1 MAEPTVF
8 REYPM
13 VPVNVEPDVPH
24 WVNLALKEI
33 DRDVQEVAD
42 TITTRFLAAVSS
54 ANTYADKVGKESS
67 FIRRDLLPF
76 ENLDLLVIPGLYRV
90 TSYTIANSLKGA
102 PRQPNT
108 GVVEVTP
115 GAGNGVQHRY
125 IFANGFN
132 QPRVVSRS
140 GSVVDAVGTFGPW
153 VPLTDLPEPLAAG
166 DELRTITTPGKY
178 SAGTAAVAGAVIGLP
193 EAVKGQPGT
202 LKVDTTFTSATAY
215 RTVQEWTTLPY
226 AAGQPPRTFMQSFTN
241 SSPGHA
247 WIERAYVV
255 PPVANAAQPAPV
267 GHRRALLEQASRLR
281 HGGVIGIGDRTAVAL
296 SFDHGFANYRDYLLP
311 HLIRLG
317 LPHSVAV
324 NPGTLGAGESDGVGF
339 TELQRWALAHG
350 VELVNHSGSH
360 ADAVTPAEM
369 ETAILGALATIR
381 AGAPK
386 TIVDAYIMPGV
397 SGTGYDGFNAGT
409 EYDKWWNHPAGRMI
423 MDSHAVVTGA
433 LAGQAVPMSG
443 TPVQGVDRMGVDA
456 GSWAS
461 VAEDRIRSLR
471 GSGMGMHIFNHPSKI
486 ENGITAARIV
496 SFLEFLA
503 AERNAGR
510 VEVLT
515 VSGFAWA
522 SADTTRRFDLT
533 RNAWTDNAA
542 TVALAPLHE
551 WARGGQWQLCVDSET
566 AAADVTLRVTDGA
579 ALNTSVTLAVPAGG
593 TARLT
598 FGIPTDAATLTL
610 TAATSAGTLTG
621 HRVQA
626 V

>member
-1 MAEPTVF
+1 MAQSSDRRLV
-8 REYPM
+8 
-13 VPVNVEPDVPH
+13 VE
-24 WVNLALKEI
+24 K
-33 DRDVQEVAD
+33 
-42 TITTRFLAAVSS
+42 TFLAARAEDRNDWS
-54 ANTYADKVGKESS
+54 TADKSAAAAAKSYTDEVGKAAS
-67 FIRRDLLPF
+67 FIRRDLVLN
-76 ENLDLLVIPGLYRV
+76 EDLNLLLIPGLYRV
-90 TSYTIANSLKGA
+90 PSYTIANSFKGG

-115 GAGNGVQHRY
+115 GAGTGVQHRY

-132 QPRVVSRS
+132 QPRVLTRS
-140 GSVVDAVGTFGPW
+140 GTVSGGTGTFGPW
-153 VPLTDLPEPLAAG
+153 VPLSNLPEPLVAG
-166 DELRTITTPGKY
+166 DDVATITTPGTY
-178 SAGTAAVAGAVIGLP
+178 SAGTAAIASGVIGLP
-193 EAVKGQPGT
+193 VEVKGQPGT
-202 LKVDTTFTSATAY
+202 LTVQTTFTSATAY

-226 AAGQPPRTFMQSFTN
+226 ATGQPPRTFMQSFTN
-241 SSPGHA
+241 SGPAHA
-247 WIERAYVV
+247 WIERAYTA
-255 PPVANAAQPAPV
+255 PPVVEEAEPAPM

-311 HLIRLG
+311 HLIRLA

-324 NPGTLGAGESDGVGF
+324 NPGTLGAGESAGVGF
-339 TELQRWALAHG
+339 AELQRWALAHG
-350 VELVNHSGSH
+350 VELVNHSGTH
-360 ADAVTPAEM
+360 GDAVTPAEM
-369 ETAILGALATIR
+369 QTAILGALATIR

-397 SGTGYDGFNAGT
+397 SGTGYDGFNAGV
-409 EYDKWWNHPAGRMI
+409 EYDKWWSHPAGRMI
-423 MDSHAVVTGA
+423 MDNHAVITGA
-433 LAGQAVPMSG
+433 LLGQAVPMSG
-443 TPVQGVDRMGVDA
+443 TPVQGVDRMGVDV

-461 VAEDRIRSLR
+461 VAEDRIRSLQ

-503 AERNAGR
+503 RERDAGR

-515 VSGFAWA
+515 ISGFAWA
-522 SADTTRRFDLT
+522 SADTNRRFDLT
-533 RNAWTDNAA
+533 RNAWANNSA

-566 AAADVTLRVTDGA
+566 AAADVTLSVTDGA
-579 ALNTSVTLAVPAGG
+579 ALNTSVTLAVPADG

-610 TAATSAGTLTG
+610 TAATTTGTLTG